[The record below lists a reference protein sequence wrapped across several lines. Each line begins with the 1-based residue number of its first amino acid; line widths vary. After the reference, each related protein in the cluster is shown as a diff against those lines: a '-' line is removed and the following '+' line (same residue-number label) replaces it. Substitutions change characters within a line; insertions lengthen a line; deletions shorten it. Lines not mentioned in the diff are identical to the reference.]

1 MPTANRRIKKIAIL
15 ANSTKPSVQTVCDDF
30 VRYFSEKGI
39 ETAVIM
45 LTSTVSDLSI
55 EVPLCDLAVSLGGD
69 GTVLTCVDILKERGV
84 PILAVNFGT
93 FGYIAETS
101 VSEMASVFES
111 FITRKSGTYTRMML
125 DVEVIRGSQ
134 VVFRSSSLN
143 DVTVSAIS
151 NARMARIDFHVND
164 ILAAR
169 LKGDG
174 LILATP
180 TGSTAYSLAAGGP
193 ILDASLDAIIVNP
206 ICPFTMSVRPLVV
219 NRDSVIR
226 LSIPKQNTDVSITC
240 DGHEAFSLF
249 EGDEIIVSEGEN
261 RAVFVANPN
270 RRFIEVLRDKLGW
283 AGGFNA

>member
-1 MPTANRRIKKIAIL
+1 MALRKTSRIAIL
-15 ANSTKPSVQTVCDDF
+15 ANSTKKDVDSVCSKIVS
-30 VRYFSEKGI
+30 YLESKSI
-39 ETAVIM
+39 ECFVIM
-45 LTSTVSDLSI
+45 LSATVSDLSLV
-55 EVPLCDLAVSLGGD
+55 VPECDLAISLGGD
-69 GTVLTCVDILKERGV
+69 GTVLTCVDILKERRI

-101 VSEMASVFES
+101 VSEFES
-111 FITRKSGTYTRMML
+111 LFDAYLKGQVGLYSRMML
-125 DVEVIRGSQ
+125 DVEVHRGGK
-134 VVFRSSSLN
+134 VVFSSSSLN
-143 DVTVSAIS
+143 DVTVAAVS
-151 NARMARIDFHVND
+151 NARMARIDMHVNG

-193 ILDASLDAIIVNP
+193 ILDATLDAIIVNP

-219 NRDSVIR
+219 NRTSHIR
-226 LSIPKQNTDVSITC
+226 LCIPKQNTELSITC
-240 DGHEAFSLF
+240 DGHEAFDVY
-249 EGDEIIVSEGEN
+249 EGDEIIVTEGEN
-261 RAVFVANPN
+261 RAIFVANPN